1 MFDYI
6 VRIVVAILLSLVM
19 YLPSYAMV
27 DENAETFT
35 CSYDLYNTETGEYLG
50 EATNIRHI
58 PEGWYID
65 YYPENSQLYV
75 TREFSAYEIVLVGP
89 EGRVDHETFSEY
101 PFGHS
106 YAVADNM

>member
-1 MFDYI
+1 MFNYV
-6 VRIVVAILLSLVM
+6 VRVVVAILLSFVM

-27 DENAETFT
+27 DENVVTPT
-35 CSYDLYNTETGEYLG
+35 WSYDLYNTETGEYLG

-65 YYPENSQLYV
+65 YYPEGSQLCV

-89 EGRVDHETFSEY
+89 EGRVSHDSFLEY

-106 YAVADNM
+106 YAVADNL

>member
-1 MFDYI
+1 MFSFI
-6 VRIVVAILLSLVM
+6 IRIVVAILLSFVM

-27 DENAETFT
+27 DENVETPT
-35 CSYDLYNTETGEYLG
+35 WSYDLYNTETGEYIG
-50 EATNIRHI
+50 EAMNVRHT

-65 YYPENSQLYV
+65 FYPEGSHLYV

-89 EGRVDHETFSEY
+89 GGRVDHETFFEY

-106 YAVADNM
+106 YAVADNL